1 MARVKAGDVVRLKS
15 GGPKMT
21 VVEVD
26 VDGRVAICTWF
37 DADGKLQGDRFP
49 VEILRK
55 AEPPS
60 LGLQQPPPGIDSPI
74 SADDD
79 P

>member
-15 GGPKMT
+15 GGPDMT
-21 VVEVD
+21 VVEVE
-26 VDGRVAICTWF
+26 VDGKVAICTWF

-49 VEILRK
+49 VEIIRK
-55 AEPPS
+55 AGPPS
-60 LGLQQPPPGIDSPI
+60 LGTEQPPPGIDSAI
-74 SADDD
+74 SAADD